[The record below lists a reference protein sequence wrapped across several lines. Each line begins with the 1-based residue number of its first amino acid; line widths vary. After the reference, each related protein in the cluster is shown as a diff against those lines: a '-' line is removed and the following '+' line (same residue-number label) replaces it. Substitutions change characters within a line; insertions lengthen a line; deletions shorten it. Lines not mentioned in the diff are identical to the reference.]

1 MCIWVLISSLLL
13 SVFPNYFFAK
23 HKLKK
28 HIYLTFSTLNITYF
42 INFKI
47 SIFFFLYSYISEIG
61 LCLTI
66 NGIPQLPL
74 VIFSV

>member
-1 MCIWVLISSLLL
+1 M
-13 SVFPNYFFAK
+13 
-23 HKLKK
+23 
-28 HIYLTFSTLNITYF
+28 TFSKLNITYF

-47 SIFFFLYSYISEIG
+47 SIFFLYSYISKIG

-66 NGIPQLPL
+66 NGIPQLLL